1 MVGAVFEMKAVS
13 HGSTRRIDDTSLH
26 DAMQQR
32 KVIVWLMMNGAA
44 VS

>member
-1 MVGAVFEMKAVS
+1 MFGEVFGMKAVG
-13 HGSTRRIDDTSLH
+13 HVFTRRIDDTSLH